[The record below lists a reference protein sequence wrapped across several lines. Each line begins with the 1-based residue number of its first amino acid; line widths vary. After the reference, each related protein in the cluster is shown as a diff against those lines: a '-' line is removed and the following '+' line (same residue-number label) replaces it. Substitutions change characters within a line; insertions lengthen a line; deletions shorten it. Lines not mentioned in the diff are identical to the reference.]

1 MSRRLVAAVAA
12 LVLALV
18 GTFVIVAYVSGAD
31 ERAMSNMAPV
41 EVLVVTTPVPEGTP
55 VDQLTDLVA
64 PKEVPASAV
73 SPGALTSLD
82 EVSGRVV
89 QTGLQPGEQ
98 LLAHRFVEPEVLAVA
113 SDVKVPA
120 GKHQVTVQLERT
132 RVLGGQLLAGQE
144 VGVFV
149 SLKDNEVKEK
159 NTTHLT
165 VDGVLVTRVE
175 GGVGAQA
182 EGAAEPSTPPADQPA
197 DQAPP
202 AESVT
207 VTLALDAADAEK
219 VVFAAEYEQIW
230 LSLQGAKAGSKGTS
244 VVTRENLYK

>member
-31 ERAMSNMAPV
+31 ERAMSDMAPV

-149 SLKDNEVKEK
+149 STNGAVKEK

-175 GGVGAQA
+175 GGVGAPA